1 MTIRIEKM
9 MGNLKTIDGE
19 ENNRKRRWLK
29 DSDRLSRERKKLDQ
43 VR

>member
-9 MGNLKTIDGE
+9 M
-19 ENNRKRRWLK
+19 ENNIKECRRWIK
-29 DSDRLSRERKKLDQ
+29 DSDRLGRERKKLDQ